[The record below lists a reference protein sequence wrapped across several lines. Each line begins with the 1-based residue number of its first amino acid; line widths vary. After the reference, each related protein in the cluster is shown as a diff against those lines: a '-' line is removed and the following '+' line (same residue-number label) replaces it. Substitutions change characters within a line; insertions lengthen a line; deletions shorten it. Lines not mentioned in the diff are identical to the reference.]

1 VGVRIDR
8 VVTSGSFTLDAESS
22 SVETNVWLI
31 GDDTEVLVVD
41 PAHDVGEILR
51 NLHSRNVIGI
61 VCTHGHSDHID
72 AAIPLAEWTQAPLL
86 LHPVDLPL
94 WDMTNWRRQPDVDLQ
109 DGQEISVGGVTAQ
122 VLHTPGHSQGSSSL
136 WIPELS
142 AVITGDTL
150 LADGPGATGRRFS
163 DFPTIIDSISHRL
176 LSLPG
181 DTIVHPGHGPDTTI
195 GEQAPR
201 LDDWVVRGH

>member
-31 GDDTEVLVVD
+31 GDDSEVLVVD

-61 VCTHGHSDHID
+61 VCTHGHNDHID

-86 LHPVDLPL
+86 LHPADLPL

-109 DGQEISVGGVTAQ
+109 DGQEISVAGVTAQ
-122 VLHTPGHSQGSSSL
+122 VLHTPGHSTGSTCL
-136 WIPELS
+136 WIPELGT
-142 AVITGDTL
+142 VITGDTL
-150 LADGPGATGRRFS
+150 LAEGPGATGQSFS

-181 DTIVHPGHGPDTTI
+181 DTVVHPGHGPDTTI

-201 LDDWVVRGH
+201 LEDWIVRGH